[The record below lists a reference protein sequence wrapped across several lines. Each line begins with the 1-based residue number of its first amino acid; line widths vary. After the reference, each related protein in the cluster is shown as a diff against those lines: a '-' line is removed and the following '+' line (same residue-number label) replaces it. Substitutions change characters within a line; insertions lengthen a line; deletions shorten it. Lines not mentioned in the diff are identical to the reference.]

1 MYTSTPA
8 DVPDPPFRFFEGLV
22 PRLSMYHHTSE
33 WASVVSLDSI
43 QHEQSY
49 FEVGLGVQLSL
60 DWNGI
65 GKVPFDRNLGV

>member
-1 MYTSTPA
+1 MSYEMEWEMKMNQ
-8 DVPDPPFRFFEGLV
+8 EGTNL
-22 PRLSMYHHTSE
+22 
-33 WASVVSLDSI
+33 VSLDSI

-65 GKVPFDRNLGV
+65 GRTNV

>member
-1 MYTSTPA
+1 
-8 DVPDPPFRFFEGLV
+8 
-22 PRLSMYHHTSE
+22 MYHHTSE

-65 GKVPFDRNLGV
+65 GKVSFDRNLGVRNELEASEERLYVKIFD

>member
-1 MYTSTPA
+1 MN
-8 DVPDPPFRFFEGLV
+8 
-22 PRLSMYHHTSE
+22 SE
-33 WASVVSLDSI
+33 WANLVSDSI

-65 GKVPFDRNLGV
+65 GRSNVSPNRTLCTHSFLKPGKPK

>member
-1 MYTSTPA
+1 MS
-8 DVPDPPFRFFEGLV
+8 
-22 PRLSMYHHTSE
+22 SE

-65 GKVPFDRNLGV
+65 GRTKVSPYRTL

>member
-1 MYTSTPA
+1 MN
-8 DVPDPPFRFFEGLV
+8 
-22 PRLSMYHHTSE
+22 SE
-33 WASVVSLDSI
+33 WANLVSLDSI

-65 GKVPFDRNLGV
+65 GRTNVSPYRTMCTHSFLKPGKPK

>member
-1 MYTSTPA
+1 MNSQGA
-8 DVPDPPFRFFEGLV
+8 NL
-22 PRLSMYHHTSE
+22 
-33 WASVVSLDSI
+33 VSLDSI

-65 GKVPFDRNLGV
+65 GKTNASQVRSDFKNG

>member
-1 MYTSTPA
+1 
-8 DVPDPPFRFFEGLV
+8 
-22 PRLSMYHHTSE
+22 MYHHTSE

-65 GKVPFDRNLGV
+65 GKVSFDRNLGVQNELKASEERLYVKIFD

>member
-1 MYTSTPA
+1 MN
-8 DVPDPPFRFFEGLV
+8 
-22 PRLSMYHHTSE
+22 SE
-33 WASVVSLDSI
+33 WANLVSSDSI

-65 GKVPFDRNLGV
+65 GRTNVSPNRTLCTHIAF

>member
-1 MYTSTPA
+1 MN
-8 DVPDPPFRFFEGLV
+8 
-22 PRLSMYHHTSE
+22 SE

-65 GKVPFDRNLGV
+65 GRTKVSPYRTLYVHSFLEPGTPK